1 MTVTPKRLLD
11 LDFIQVFHQSRQLVL
26 LKKVLD
32 SPRENQESFLS
43 MHALSYVKKGIQ
55 RIEPF
60 EGNII
65 QVQAGEIAVI
75 KKGLYTVTDILSPKE
90 GFEAHLIFFTDSIL
104 QEVLKLHDVKL
115 PLASKPSTIFTLKA
129 PDYLEHFWK
138 SVEQIHA
145 SLLNTSPTFF
155 DIKAW
160 ELFSTLLSDDTSGEA
175 GIKLGSLIQKN
186 PRNLQ
191 SFMEAN
197 FDKPLAIDDYAYL
210 TGRSPATFR
219 REFKLKFGNSPR
231 KWIIQKRL
239 NKGAELLRTS
249 EKSVWEIAH
258 EIGYQNSSHFI
269 QAFKKAFGYTPK
281 KISQQA
287 KENS

>member
-1 MTVTPKRLLD
+1 MTITPKRLLG
-11 LDFIQVFHQSRQLVL
+11 LDFVQVFHRSPQLVL

-32 SPRENQESFLS
+32 SPRENQQSFLS

-55 RIEPF
+55 RIEPL
-60 EGNII
+60 EEELI
-65 QVQAGEIAVI
+65 QVQAGEIAII
-75 KKGLYTVTDILSPKE
+75 KKGLYTVTDILSPKD
-90 GFEAHLIFFTDSIL
+90 GFEAYLLFFTDSL
-104 QEVLKLHDVKL
+104 LEEVLKLHDIRM
-115 PLASKPSTIFTLKA
+115 PLEQKVSHFFTLKA

-160 ELFSTLLSDDTSGEA
+160 ELFSTLLSQDSSGDS
-175 GIKLGSLIQKN
+175 GLKLGGLIQKN

-191 SFMEAN
+191 RFMEAN

-239 NKGAELLRTS
+239 NKAANLLKTS
-249 EKSVWEIAH
+249 EKSVREIAS
-258 EIGYQNSSHFI
+258 EVGYESSSHFI
-269 QAFKKAFGYTPK
+269 QAFRKAFGYTPGK
-281 KISQQA
+281 VS
-287 KENS
+287 